1 MIMFII
7 SQILS
12 AWFAFFLPCY
22 ATFKALSRR
31 PLDVSELQKSC
42 IYWSVAGAF
51 VAVTYTA
58 EWFISWLPFYWE
70 LKTAF
75 LLFLALPQTQ
85 GSTWV
90 YETYLQPFFAKN
102 EAELDA
108 GIVAIQRNILTFIQA
123 KLTALWNFIWS
134 FADKSRPQ
142 GQAAGQP
149 QTGTQGGASGLA
161 SLLSPEVVR
170 TALNFLQPASQQS
183 ATSTPNMSRQQSN
196 VSAHSSST
204 EATTSGFEK
213 APAFP
218 VPQTS

>member
-31 PLDVSELQKSC
+31 PLDVSELQKSAV
-42 IYWSVAGAF
+42 YWTVAGAF
-51 VAVTYTA
+51 VAVTYTT

-70 LKTAF
+70 LKTIF

-90 YETYLQPFFAKN
+90 YETYLQPLFAKN

-108 GIVAIQRNILTFIQA
+108 GIVAIQRNILAFVQA
-123 KLTALWNFIWS
+123 KLAALWNFVWS
-134 FADKSRPQ
+134 FADKSRQQAQ
-142 GQAAGQP
+142 GANQSGNAAPSGS
-149 QTGTQGGASGLA
+149 SGLA

-183 ATSTPNMSRQQSN
+183 ATSTPSMSRQQSD
-196 VSAHSSST
+196 VSAHGSST
-204 EATTSGFEK
+204 EATTTGIDK
-213 APAFP
+213 APSFP